1 MRDETLG
8 NHDPKQTFFLKKIVF
23 FIDIWVITM
32 QTALYL
38 SGFSTETE
46 QTEWIKMDLLKGGL
60 LKWLPDYASASSDD
74 FL

>member
-1 MRDETLG
+1 
-8 NHDPKQTFFLKKIVF
+8 
-23 FIDIWVITM
+23 M

-60 LKWLPDYASASSDD
+60 LKWLPDYDSASSDD